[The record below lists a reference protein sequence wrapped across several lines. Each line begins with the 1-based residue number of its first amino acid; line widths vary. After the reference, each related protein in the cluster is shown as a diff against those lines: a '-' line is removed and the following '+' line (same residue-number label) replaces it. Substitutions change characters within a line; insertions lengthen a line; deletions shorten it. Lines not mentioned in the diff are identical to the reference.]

1 MTRPSGAPNPRRVE
15 AGRRNCAKRRGFTPE
30 GLERLRR
37 AALAGRP
44 WEHATGPRTAAGKA
58 RSAANGKVTQVGPIS
73 GRELRGELAEVRHL
87 IERLQEGRGQLAGGG
102 TQAPPTST
110 VVSKEEEDRG
120 EETVEG

>member
-1 MTRPSGAPNPRRVE
+1 MTRPSASPNPRRVE
-15 AGRRNCAKRRGFTPE
+15 AGRRNCTLRRGFTPE
-30 GLERLRR
+30 GLERLRQ

-87 IERLQEGRGQLAGGG
+87 IDQLQEGRKQLAGGAAQ
-102 TQAPPTST
+102 TPPATT
-110 VVSKEEEDRG
+110 VVLKEDGDRG
-120 EETVEG
+120 DEAGEG